1 MQLAKPRSR
10 GRSSNRDAQRAVGD
24 QCRKRK
30 EMKSALFVWGGWPG
44 HEPRQCVDLFAPFL
58 WEQGYNVEI
67 SDTLDVYLDEAKM
80 NALSLIVH
88 IWTMCTI
95 TKEHEHEMLEA
106 VNSDVDIDGKHV
118 ALS

>member
-1 MQLAKPRSR
+1 MQLAKPRRR

-58 WEQGYNVEI
+58 REQGYNVKI
-67 SDTLDVYLDEAKM
+67 SDTLDVYLDDAKM
-80 NALSLIVH
+80 HAISLIDT
-88 IWTMCTI
+88 ICSMATI
-95 TKEHEHEMLEA
+95 TREHDHE
-106 VNSDVDIDGKHV
+106 
-118 ALS
+118 